1 MYLLLSPGGTVKV
14 THSDQDMVDHL
25 KANPLNEAHG
35 FAGWTVQLEN
45 GEPCSKEID
54 VHAMKLPIPE
64 SKLPDLPTKGDGR

>member
-14 THSDQDMVDHL
+14 THSDQDMVAHL